1 MLFSL
6 QYSNL
11 DTKEG
16 HGTAAAPRPLCLY
29 LPTLDRPSMQIL
41 TS

>member
-11 DTKEG
+11 DTDSKG
-16 HGTAAAPRPLCLY
+16 GAAGPPAARSLY
-29 LPTLDRPSMQIL
+29 LPTLERPSMQIL